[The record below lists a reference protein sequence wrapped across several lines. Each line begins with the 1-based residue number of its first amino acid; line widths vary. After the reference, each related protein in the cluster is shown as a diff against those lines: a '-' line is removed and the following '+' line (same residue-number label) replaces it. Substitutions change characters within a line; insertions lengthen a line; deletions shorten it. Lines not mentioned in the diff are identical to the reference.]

1 MQRAIPKLMVR
12 LLKDITNMVMFA
24 MFVMSAVLIYAL
36 IELKD
41 YLEKDE

>member
-1 MQRAIPKLMVR
+1 
-12 LLKDITNMVMFA
+12 MVMLA

>member
-1 MQRAIPKLMVR
+1 MI
-12 LLKDITNMVMFA
+12 LLA

-41 YLEKDE
+41 YLDEDNK